1 MTKKQLKIA
10 IFHLAFIYSGGGEKL
25 VLQQAGGLSKLGH
38 HVEIFTPVVNEKKCF
53 PDLTGKYNIKTF
65 LPQIPFI
72 VPEHESFQILLTCV
86 LAPFIAYRF
95 KDFDIIFAANQPSP
109 WIAWWVKK
117 IVKVPYVSYL
127 AQPTRF
133 LHPRKIDNETGLY
146 FSKKASDSLTAL
158 LMDKFKNLI
167 SWADSKSISGSDLV
181 LANGDYVKKLLDS
194 VYKINSV
201 SCPAG
206 ANPSHKVISYASRL
220 RGKLKLGKKT
230 VSKPYILI
238 TNRHFAQKRFEYG
251 IFALS
256 FVLQKH
262 PDYILVITGQETD
275 YTNEI
280 KLLVRRLNLKGK
292 VEFLG
297 YVNERHINMLYKNS
311 ALYLYTA
318 PEEDFGM
325 GVVEALVEGSP
336 VVTWDNAGPGKIV
349 QNGKDGFLA
358 KPFEASDFSEK
369 VLKIVRSKK
378 LAQSLSAN
386 AYNFG
391 KQKYTLDKHYKDL
404 ETHLISITCNKY

>member
-1 MTKKQLKIA
+1 M
-10 IFHLAFIYSGGGEKL
+10 
-25 VLQQAGGLSKLGH
+25 
-38 HVEIFTPVVNEKKCF
+38 
-53 PDLTGKYNIKTF
+53 
-65 LPQIPFI
+65 
-72 VPEHESFQILLTCV
+72 
-86 LAPFIAYRF
+86 
-95 KDFDIIFAANQPSP
+95 
-109 WIAWWVKK
+109 
-117 IVKVPYVSYL
+117 
-127 AQPTRF
+127 
-133 LHPRKIDNETGLY
+133 
-146 FSKKASDSLTAL
+146 
-158 LMDKFKNLI
+158 
-167 SWADSKSISGSDLV
+167 
-181 LANGDYVKKLLDS
+181 
-194 VYKINSV
+194 
-201 SCPAG
+201 
-206 ANPSHKVISYASRL
+206 
-220 RGKLKLGKKT
+220 
-230 VSKPYILI
+230 
-238 TNRHFAQKRFEYG
+238 
-251 IFALS
+251 
-256 FVLQKH
+256 QKH